1 MSLIV
6 NSLRFTIPPS
16 KDIFFR
22 QIYVPEFMSLF
33 DKTDFA
39 LVPKIIIR
47 EDKKIEEKKE
57 ESKPCHICE
66 TFLVKPRDSL

>member
-1 MSLIV
+1 
-6 NSLRFTIPPS
+6 
-16 KDIFFR
+16 
-22 QIYVPEFMSLF
+22 MSLF